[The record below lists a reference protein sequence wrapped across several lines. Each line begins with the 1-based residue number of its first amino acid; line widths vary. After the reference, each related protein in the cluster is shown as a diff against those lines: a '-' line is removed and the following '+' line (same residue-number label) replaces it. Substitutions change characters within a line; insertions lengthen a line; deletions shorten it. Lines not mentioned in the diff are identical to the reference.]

1 MSPGCVLS
9 ILGLPR
15 GWCVC
20 YTRARRGVDPV
31 NFGHD
36 DDYFR
41 GDFLQRLTGFGNR
54 VVSWRLGVGL
64 TPLQLCYRT
73 FQFPRLRDLQEHA
86 GRFGHDNVPSRHFV
100 AIYRATYHH
109 RGAAPRRL
117 SCRESSSANRAPD
130 ARPVFLC
137 WDCQRRRQCL
147 CQCLYQRRRQRRRQ
161 RHRQHRRRQRR
172 CASACVCSV

>member
-1 MSPGCVLS
+1 M
-9 ILGLPR
+9 ILTLQFCYRSFFVPDLET

-20 YTRARRGVDPV
+20 YTQGGRSLCLQAVFYRSSAYLEGGVSVIREPAGGSIQSTSD
-31 NFGHD
+31 NHD

-100 AIYRATYHH
+100 AIYRASYHQ
-109 RGAAPRRL
+109 RGASPRRL
-117 SCRESSSANRAPD
+117 S
-130 ARPVFLC
+130 
-137 WDCQRRRQCL
+137 
-147 CQCLYQRRRQRRRQ
+147 
-161 RHRQHRRRQRR
+161 
-172 CASACVCSV
+172 